1 MIKEF
6 KEFAIKGNMLDMAVA
21 VIMAGAFGTIISS
34 IVEDI
39 FMPIIGVLLGGLDLS
54 NMKWVIWGDA
64 AINYGSLLMA
74 IINFI
79 IIGFCMFA
87 VVKTANKLK
96 KPQEEEP
103 AGPSQEELLA
113 EIRDL
118 IKEQGG
124 K

>member
-34 IVEDI
+34 IVEDV

-54 NMKWVIWGDA
+54 NMKWVISGDA
-64 AINYGSLLMA
+64 AINYGTLLMA

-79 IIGFCMFA
+79 IIALCMFA
-87 VVKTANKLK
+87 VVKAANKMK
-96 KPQEEEP
+96 KPVEEEP
-103 AGPSQEELLA
+103 AGPTQEELLI

-118 IKEQGG
+118 LKQKGD
-124 K
+124 